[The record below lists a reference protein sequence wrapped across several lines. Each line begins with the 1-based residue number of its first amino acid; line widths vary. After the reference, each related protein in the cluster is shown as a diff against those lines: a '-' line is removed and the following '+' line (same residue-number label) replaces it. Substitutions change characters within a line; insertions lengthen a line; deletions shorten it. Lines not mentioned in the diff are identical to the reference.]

1 MPLPNTVE
9 WTILSLTKHYAALTA
24 AKYTVF
30 QSLCSGICEL
40 TFKFALKLASIFHV
54 CCFNLPS
61 LPVPPFLSSHPSSF
75 SDPCPRH
82 FRLSIVHFLQSLPLT
97 SPVSHIHAII
107 VFSVSDVDDSSSGAT
122 VHVYARRFSFN
133 GTHHDD
139 VIRCRFA
146 APTAAA
152 AAAASTRR
160 TKFALSSD
168 LPRSVLQFNSRPP
181 PPPPPPPSLNS
192 LFVGIAQHPS
202 CCITAAG
209 LLQRSVARWEDSVQS
224 ELVNCRPPT
233 IPCKFH
239 SSQID
244 RISRI
249 RCIRQ
254 QEA

>member
-1 MPLPNTVE
+1 M
-9 WTILSLTKHYAALTA
+9 
-24 AKYTVF
+24 
-30 QSLCSGICEL
+30 
-40 TFKFALKLASIFHV
+40 

-61 LPVPPFLSSHPSSF
+61 LLYPPFLSSHPSSF

-139 VIRCRFA
+139 VIRCRFS
-146 APTAAA
+146 APTAAAA

-168 LPRSVLQFNSRPP
+168 LQAPPFYSSTADRRRRRRRRRLILCLSESRSIPAAVLPRLDYCNAVSRDGRTLCKANS
-181 PPPPPPPSLNS
+181 S
-192 LFVGIAQHPS
+192 
-202 CCITAAG
+202 TAGHLSFHVSFTRLILTGFREYDAFG
-209 LLQRSVARWEDSVQS
+209 SKRRSSGKLTY
-224 ELVNCRPPT
+224 LVRTLT
-233 IPCKFH
+233 I
-239 SSQID
+239 SDDI
-244 RISRI
+244 
-249 RCIRQ
+249 
-254 QEA
+254 